1 MDVTINH
8 DKKLVTV
15 WLSNAEKADPVI
27 SESLKPIY
35 KKYNDVKYTVCV
47 FKSGSNDLSDCTS
60 ALLKYNRKKLAGL
73 EVTKEQAM
81 SICR

>member
-27 SESLKPIY
+27 SESLKHIY
-35 KKYNDVKYTVCV
+35 KKYNDMKYTVCV
-47 FKSGSNDLSDCTS
+47 FKSGGNDLPDCTS

-81 SICR
+81 STSR